1 MATSLI
7 SLEGTDSNHY
17 WMDSGSTAHI
27 SNNRSHFRDLASSS
41 GVVGGVGSEV
51 LQIEGT
57 GTIVFALN
65 GYTYTMND
73 VLYVPA
79 ARKNLISIRT
89 CDSRGALFSVGNNQ
103 IFDVS
108 FNQVIGSSNSSDLY
122 LFLPVVQPPLVSVSL
137 AAITP
142 DYHARLGHPHPDVLR
157 SLGLPSSSSKNL
169 CPACI
174 HGKTT
179 KVYPK
184 VSATQTTAPLELL
197 HADVAGPFPFPGMN
211 TERYFL
217 TIVDDFTRWTYAV
230 PIHNKSDVAQILQ
243 DFITASETHFSS
255 RGYKVVAIRTDNGGE
270 FCSDAV
276 DSFLLSK
283 GIAHQH
289 TVPYNSHQNGV
300 VERKHRTLE
309 EKVLYHQSPS
319 LTRIQSI
326 SV

>member
-27 SNNRSHFRDLASSS
+27 SNNRSHFRDLTSSS

-89 CDSRGALFSVGNNQ
+89 CDARGALFSVGNNQ

-122 LFLPVVQPPLVSVSL
+122 LFLPVVQPPL
-137 AAITP
+137 
-142 DYHARLGHPHPDVLR
+142 
-157 SLGLPSSSSKNL
+157 NL
-169 CPACI
+169 CPTCI

-197 HADVAGPFPFPGMN
+197 HADVACPFPFPGMN

-270 FCSDAV
+270 FCCDAV

-309 EKVLYHQSPS
+309 EKVRTLLASSGLSDPVHC
-319 LTRIQSI
+319 
-326 SV
+326 